1 MPGRGFVR
9 IPLAFLGAASLAC
22 ASGNVAVTSPTPASA
37 QTPAK
42 PGGDKPGGDK
52 PAAAK
57 TVAELTKSSAKFA
70 GLFTIY
76 QDTATGALQMVVRKD
91 QIGKQFIYFSV
102 TDEGALPAGEF
113 RGAFGPNTVF
123 AVRKNFNKIEFVTLN
138 TAFYFNPASPLSRAA
153 DANISPGLLA
163 SIEIAATD
171 SATGEY
177 LIKADDLFLT
187 ETLRQVKPTP
197 NPNARPGAQFQ
208 LGSLSKSKTHVVSVK
223 SYPLNTDVVVEYV
236 YENPAPLNDGGPDI
250 TDARN
255 VSLKIQHSFI
265 EMPVNDYQPRYADPR
280 VGYFTTEVTDL
291 TSTSVTP
298 WRDLVQRWNLVKKDP
313 SAPLS
318 DPVEPITW
326 WIENTT
332 PAELRPAIREGV
344 LRWNE
349 AFQTAGFTNA
359 MVVKEQ
365 PDTATWDAGD
375 LRYNVLRWTASPNP
389 PFGGYGPSFVNPR
402 TGQIL
407 GADIMLEFIFVTN
420 RLLQSQLFEYAG
432 QSMLLP
438 AEAGD
443 ARLCSVQAQMQQQA
457 LFGATALRMTGATP
471 AEIDAYVYQAVVSLV
486 LHEVGHTLG
495 LNHNMKASQLLSPAQ
510 LQDSALV
517 AARGVSGSVMDYH
530 AVNIAPPG
538 GKRAPAFDT
547 HPGSYDRWAIEFGY
561 RPSLATPAAEAAR
574 TTALLNKSTEPEMA
588 FGNDADDMRSPFGG
602 IDPRVMVGDLS
613 NDALTWA
620 TGRMILSD
628 SLLKNIGERYPQP
641 GQDYATLRTA
651 YLMVTGQKA
660 NAAVVASRYIG
671 GVYVS
676 RGVDG
681 QPGAGAPFTP
691 VPLPEQ
697 QRAMQL
703 LRTRFFA
710 PDAWN
715 ASPALMDRLQDPR
728 RGFSGPGE
736 PLPHAR
742 VLAAQRGVLQFLLAP
757 RTQARLTDSRLYGN
771 QYSAA
776 QMMSDLTDA
785 VFAADARGN
794 VNTYRQNLQLEYATQ
809 LAAMVRGPT
818 ANAYDYVS
826 RSAAVASLKRIQ
838 AQVAVPAGDAETR
851 AHRQHLSLVVKQAL
865 DPKT

>member
-1 MPGRGFVR
+1 MSGRGIAR
-9 IPLAFLGAASLAC
+9 SILASLGAASLAC
-22 ASGNVAVTSPTPASA
+22 ASGNVAVSSPTPAAA
-37 QTPAK
+37 QTPGGK
-42 PGGDKPGGDK
+42 PAGDK
-52 PAAAK
+52 PATPK
-57 TVAELTKSSAKFA
+57 TIAELIKGSTKYP

-91 QIGKQFIYFSV
+91 QVGKQFIYFSV
-102 TDEGALPAGEF
+102 TDEGALPAGDF
-113 RGAFGPNTVF
+113 RGAFGPNNVF
-123 AVRKNFNKIEFVTLN
+123 AVRKNFNKIEFVTQN

-153 DANISPGLLA
+153 DANISPGVLA

-187 ETLRQVKPTP
+187 ETLRQVKPSP
-197 NPNARPGAQFQ
+197 NPNARPGASFQ

-236 YENPAPLNDGGPDI
+236 YENPAPVNDGGPDI

-255 VSLKIQHSFI
+255 VSLKIQHSFL
-265 EMPVNDYQPRYADPR
+265 EMPVNDYHLRFADPR
-280 VGYFTTEVTDL
+280 VGYFTNEVTDL

-298 WRDLVQRWNLVKKDP
+298 WRDLVQRWNLVKKNP

-332 PAELRPAIREGV
+332 PLELRPAIREGV

-349 AFQTAGFTNA
+349 AFETAGFTNA
-359 MVVKEQ
+359 MVVLEQ
-365 PDTATWDAGD
+365 PDTATWEAGD

-420 RLLQSQLFEYAG
+420 RLLASDLFEYAG
-432 QSMLLP
+432 QADLSSTLRSPSYASCAASASL
-438 AEAGD
+438 
-443 ARLCSVQAQMQQQA
+443 QQQA
-457 LFGATALRMTGATP
+457 LFGATALRLFGAS
-471 AEIDAYVYQAVVSLV
+471 ELEVDQFVYQSVVSLV

-495 LNHNMKASQLLSPAQ
+495 LNHNMKASQMLSPAQ

-517 AARGVSGSVMDYH
+517 VRRGISGSVMDYH

-538 GKRAPAFDT
+538 GRKAPAFDT

-561 RPSLATPAAEAAR
+561 RTSLPEASAESAR
-574 TTALLNKSTEPEMA
+574 TTALLNRSTEPDLA

-628 SLLKNIGERYPQP
+628 TLLNGIGQRYPKP
-641 GQDYATLRTA
+641 GQDYASLLRA
-651 YLMVTGQKA
+651 YEMVTGQIA

-681 QPGAGAPFTP
+681 QPNAGTPFTP
-691 VPLPEQ
+691 VPLAEQ

-710 PDAWN
+710 PDAWD
-715 ASPALMDRLQDPR
+715 ASPELLDRLQDPR

-736 PLPHAR
+736 PALHAR

-757 RTQARLTDSRLYGN
+757 PTQARLTDSRLYGN

-794 VNTYRQNLQLEYATQ
+794 VNTYRQNLQLEYVTE
-809 LAAMVRGPT
+809 LAGMVRGPAAAT
-818 ANAYDYVS
+818 YDYVS
-826 RSAAVASLKRIQ
+826 KSAAVASLKRVQ
-838 AQVAVPAGDAETR
+838 AQVAVPTGDAETR
-851 AHRQHLSLVVKQAL
+851 AHRQYLSLVVTQAL
-865 DPKT
+865 DPRS